1 MKLRTN
7 ESMEDEHGRI
17 SFIKTLSGFKIY
29 GWRSYGTQTIIN
41 ISYSDYVVALSCQI
55 VAPWHWFCYAKLGVK
70 CDLTADRCQ
79 SLGKGQVSTITDHQR
94 GEIKF
99 TYIKSIL

>member
-1 MKLRTN
+1 MEELALSKHCPGLKYIRVEIVWDTN
-7 ESMEDEHGRI
+7 
-17 SFIKTLSGFKIY
+17 
-29 GWRSYGTQTIIN
+29 
-41 ISYSDYVVALSCQI
+41 SYSDYVVALSCQI

-70 CDLTADRCQ
+70 CDLTADRFQ